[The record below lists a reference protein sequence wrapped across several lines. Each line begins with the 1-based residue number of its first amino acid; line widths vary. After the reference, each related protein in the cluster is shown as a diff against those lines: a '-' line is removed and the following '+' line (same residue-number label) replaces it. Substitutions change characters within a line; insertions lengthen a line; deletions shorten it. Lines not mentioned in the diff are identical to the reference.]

1 MRANDCATVRTVLF
15 VLESH
20 LCDLRSH
27 YMYFSALSKN
37 SEIRV
42 AGNSAAGA
50 AGAWGEGAGGGDD
63 VETVRIIVPWHP
75 QILGLQRRLNL
86 LCEKHSRSKVLFKV
100 GFRRGGV
107 ALATM
112 LIAHGGGGGR
122 PLLP

>member
-1 MRANDCATVRTVLF
+1 MTCAVITVQY
-15 VLESH
+15 
-20 LCDLRSH
+20 

-37 SEIRV
+37 SESRV
-42 AGNSAAGA
+42 GGNSAAGA

-75 QILGLQRRLNL
+75 QISGLQRRLNL

-100 GFRRGGV
+100 CFRRGGV
-107 ALATM
+107 ILATM